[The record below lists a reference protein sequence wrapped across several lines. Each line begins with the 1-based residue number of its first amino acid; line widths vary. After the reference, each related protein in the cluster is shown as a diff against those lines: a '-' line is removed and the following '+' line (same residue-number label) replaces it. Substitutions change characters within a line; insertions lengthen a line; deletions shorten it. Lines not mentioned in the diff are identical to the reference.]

1 MGFVAKTF
9 IFNNIPSEFFGLELG
24 YTGDSDE
31 GGGEATY
38 DTSSNSSLLTQKYIG
53 IPALIFRSGANSSTS
68 VPLIMYS
75 TNDGMDAQTYSE
87 ISSWLFGQQNYAT
100 LRMCQNDMIDVLQT
114 QF

>member
-38 DTSSNSSLLTQKYIG
+38 DTSSNSSLLTQKIYRNPRPLFFG
-53 IPALIFRSGANSSTS
+53 VEQIPVLQF
-68 VPLIMYS
+68 PLIM
-75 TNDGMDAQTYSE
+75 
-87 ISSWLFGQQNYAT
+87 
-100 LRMCQNDMIDVLQT
+100 
-114 QF
+114 